1 MAVVEVIGTL
11 LSLALGVVGGAIA
24 LYLLA
29 SPNDD
34 QQRLRHRSQEAE
46 QEIGDI
52 GRWEQQALMAEL
64 LRRTRERGPDDRLS
78 PPPVVIDGNVLH
90 VEDEPGGPR

>member
-1 MAVVEVIGTL
+1 MAVVKVIGTL
-11 LSLALGVVGGAIA
+11 LALALGVVGGAIA

-29 SPNDD
+29 SPND